1 MHFDGWEEDYDQ
13 WMDCESVDMYPVG
26 WCELVGHRLEGPRM
40 KIPPKKEKKK
50 KQGGNKKPVGRARK
64 KGSSHTSGGET
75 EETLGDLESR
85 SPTPTPP
92 VLEPEVPIKLP
103 TPAKDAETDDNSNND
118 TEDSPDQSMEEEPK
132 HIPRLLDAAG

>member
-1 MHFDGWEEDYDQ
+1 
-13 WMDCESVDMYPVG
+13 
-26 WCELVGHRLEGPRM
+26 M

-64 KGSSHTSGGET
+64 KVSGGEA
-75 EETLGDLESR
+75 EENIELESR

-103 TPAKDAETDDNSNND
+103 TAVKEAESDVSNND
-118 TEDSPDQSMEEEPK
+118 QEDTNDQSEEEPK
-132 HIPRLLDAAG
+132 HIPRLLDAAGIEDSRQPGLLY

>member
-1 MHFDGWEEDYDQ
+1 
-13 WMDCESVDMYPVG
+13 
-26 WCELVGHRLEGPRM
+26 M

-64 KGSSHTSGGET
+64 KVSGGEA
-75 EETLGDLESR
+75 EENIELESR

-103 TPAKDAETDDNSNND
+103 TAVKEAESDVSNND
-118 TEDSPDQSMEEEPK
+118 QEDTNDQSEEEPK
-132 HIPRLLDAAG
+132 HIPRLLDAAGTEDSRQPRLLY